1 MYRLRIRQIKLL
13 VKINCS
19 AKIIEK
25 LMNCV
30 KFTQKTLDFF
40 LQTFY
45 NNENIGADMKKSS
58 PGIKKIKIYQEDTYY
73 GRL

>member
-1 MYRLRIRQIKLL
+1 
-13 VKINCS
+13 
-19 AKIIEK
+19 
-25 LMNCV
+25 MNCV